1 MWPTRSNPVPSF
13 RPQIL
18 EDFKILYRGFTHHA
32 LGSIMVEFK
41 YEVVERIA
49 VLSESSKGWTK
60 ELNLISWNDRDP
72 KYDIREW
79 SPDGSK
85 MGKGITLSD
94 EEVAV
99 LKKALDTRDL

>member
-1 MWPTRSNPVPSF
+1 
-13 RPQIL
+13 
-18 EDFKILYRGFTHHA
+18 
-32 LGSIMVEFK
+32 MVEFK

-60 ELNLISWNDRDP
+60 ELNLISWNDREP

-94 EEVAV
+94 EEVVV